1 MFIITLPPC
10 FLGSVTLS
18 TIDVRWRKRYLVS
31 RDLVGV
37 GIFSK
42 TVGVQFMTP
51 KAYAKT
57 EREYVLVAL
66 ARLFPDFVF
75 ED

>member
-1 MFIITLPPC
+1 MENMVER
-10 FLGSVTLS
+10 VTLS
-18 TIDVRWRKRYLVS
+18 TTDVRRGKRYLVS
-31 RDLVGV
+31 RDLVDI

-42 TVGVQFMTP
+42 SVGVQFMTS
-51 KAYAKT
+51 KGYAK
-57 EREYVLVAL
+57 RETGYVLLSV